1 MKYRIADLF
10 CGAGGTSAGAV
21 EAAAALGRHPEV
33 TAVNHWPVAIATHTA
48 NHPGSRHLCTGIDSV
63 NPLDYFECGG
73 LDLLWASPECT
84 HHSVARGGKPI
95 NDQSRS
101 TAWHVL
107 NWVQKLLPPIVLV
120 ENVPEFATWG
130 PVDSKGRPIQK
141 RKGEIFQAW
150 LQNLRSFGYKV
161 DYRLLCAADYGDP
174 TTRTRLFVMAVRGK
188 RRIVWPEATHSKEG
202 DLMAKRRW
210 TPAREII
217 DWEIEGKSIFERS
230 KPLSPKTMARIEAGL
245 RKFGLRGFIVPQ
257 FGERPGQEPRSHD
270 LDEPTPAVTSH
281 GAGALVQ
288 PFIVPQQ
295 SNPTP
300 KSVEEPLPT
309 VVAEGSGPKLV
320 QPFLIPQHS
329 SNGPRSVE
337 IPAPTVTTTSRGV
350 GLVEPY
356 IVAWDHQSGTGTW
369 SADVPLSTVTTKA
382 RHGVAQPFLVTVA
395 NGGEDQYRCR
405 SLADPVPTVTAGAV
419 RFALAEPFLVKLRG
433 GTEAHVQ
440 GSSSS
445 IDDPCGTVT
454 ANGTHFALAQPF
466 LVNLKGQSD
475 AADIE
480 LPSPTITA
488 HAPHLYMAEP
498 FLVQVA
504 HGASASEDS
513 RSRSLNSPLPT
524 VCGNRGDLALIE
536 PFIISAGGPECP
548 ARTVELPMGTVLTR
562 DHRALVEPFL
572 VKTANGESRA
582 GEETRAKDLADPLP
596 TLMTSGDLAL
606 IEPHLLPQQS
616 DGRLR
621 PVSDPVPTVATSGA
635 IALVEPFLIQYYGN
649 GGATSID
656 DPLDTVT
663 TKDRHAM
670 VKPIVEIDGQKYRLD
685 IRFRMLQPHELA
697 LAQGFPA
704 GYKFTGTKTDQ
715 VKQIGNAVPRRLA
728 RALVA
733 AAISQKED
741 VTALVEAEES
751 EVAA

>member
-1 MKYRIADLF
+1 MKQIFKVADLF

-21 EAAAALGRHPEV
+21 EAIEHLGFEV
-33 TAVNHWPVAIATHTA
+33 ELTAVNHWPVAIATHEE
-48 NHPGSRHLCTGIDSV
+48 NHPGARHLCTGIDSV
-63 NPLDYFECGG
+63 NPLDYFKRGE

-107 NWVQKLLPPIVLV
+107 NWAEKLEPSFIAL
-120 ENVPEFATWG
+120 ENVPEWETWG
-130 PVDSKGRPIQK
+130 PLDENNRPIASQK
-141 RKGEIFQAW
+141 GKIFRAM
-150 LQNLRSFGYKV
+150 LAGYRAIGYK
-161 DYRLLCAADYGDP
+161 LMHGLFCAADYGDP
-174 TTRTRLFVMAVRGK
+174 TTRTRLFVIMVKGK
-188 RRIVWPEATHSKEG
+188 SKISGKKLRLVLPSPTHSQNP
-202 DLMAKRRW
+202 DLLASRRW

-217 DWEIEGKSIFERS
+217 DWKIEGKSIFDR
-230 KPLSPKTMARIEAGL
+230 KRPLSPKTMARIEAGL
-245 RKFGLRGFIVPQ
+245 RKFGLKGFIVPQ
-257 FGERPGQEPRSHD
+257 FGERPGQDPRTHD
-270 LDEPTPAVTSH
+270 LDQPAPAVTGH

-300 KSVEEPLPT
+300 KSVDEPLPT

-382 RHGVAQPFLVTVA
+382 RHGVAEPFLVT
-395 NGGEDQYRCR
+395 
-405 SLADPVPTVTAGAV
+405 
-419 RFALAEPFLVKLRG
+419 LRG
-433 GTEAHVQ
+433 SSEAHLQ
-440 GSSSS
+440 SSSS
-445 IDDPCGTVT
+445 SMDEPCGTVT
-454 ANGTHFALAQPF
+454 ANGTHVGLAQPF
-466 LVNLKGQSD
+466 LVNMKGRSD
-475 AADIE
+475 AADID
-480 LPSPTITA
+480 LPSPTLTA
-488 HAPHLYMAEP
+488 HSPHLYMAEP

-504 HGASASEDS
+504 HGASGSEDS

-536 PFIISAGGPECP
+536 PFIMSAGGPECP
-548 ARTVELPMGTVLTR
+548 ARSVSMPMGTILTR

-582 GEETRAKDLADPLP
+582 GEETRAKDLGEPMP
-596 TLMTSGDLAL
+596 TLMTSGDFAL
-606 IEPHLLPQQS
+606 VEPCLLGQQQCAA
-616 DGRLR
+616 LR
-621 PVSDPVPTVATSGA
+621 PISEPAPTVATAGA

-649 GGATSID
+649 GGATSIH

-663 TKDRHAM
+663 CKDRHAM
-670 VKPIVEIDGQKYRLD
+670 VRPIVEIDGQKYRLD

-697 LAQGFPA
+697 LAQGFRR
-704 GYKFTGTKTDQ
+704 GYRFTGNKTEQ

-733 AAISQKED
+733 ALVSQNPD
-741 VTALVEAEES
+741 VSSLVDAEE
-751 EVAA
+751 AADIAAA

>member
-1 MKYRIADLF
+1 MNYPFPEFKIADLF

-21 EAAAALGRHPEV
+21 EAAEGLNRKPVV

-63 NPLDYFECGG
+63 NPLDYFERGE

-101 TAWHVL
+101 TAFHVL
-107 NWVQKLLPPIVLV
+107 NWVEKLLPPIVLV

-188 RRIVWPEATHSKEG
+188 RRIVWPEATHSKDG
-202 DLMAKRRW
+202 DLLTKRRW

-217 DWEIEGKSIFERS
+217 DWDIEGRSIFERK

-245 RKFGLRGFIVPQ
+245 RKFGLKGFIVPQ
-257 FGERPGQEPRSHD
+257 FGERPEQAPRSHD
-270 LDEPTPAVTSH
+270 IDEPAPAVTSH
-281 GAGALVQ
+281 GAGA
-288 PFIVPQQ
+288 F
-295 SNPTP
+295 
-300 KSVEEPLPT
+300 
-309 VVAEGSGPKLV
+309 V

-382 RHGVAQPFLVTVA
+382 RHGVAQPFLVT
-395 NGGEDQYRCR
+395 
-405 SLADPVPTVTAGAV
+405 
-419 RFALAEPFLVKLRG
+419 LRG
-433 GTEAHVQ
+433 SSDAHLQ
-440 GSSSS
+440 SSSS
-445 IDDPCGTVT
+445 SMNEPCGTIT
-454 ANGTHFALAQPF
+454 ANGTHVGIAQPF

-475 AADIE
+475 ASDIG

-504 HGASASEDS
+504 HGASASEES
-513 RSRSLNSPLPT
+513 RSRSLNSPMPT
-524 VCGNRGDLALIE
+524 VCGNRGDIALIQ
-536 PFIISAGGPECP
+536 PFIMSAGGPECP
-548 ARTVELPMGTVLTR
+548 ARTVDLPMGTVLTR

-582 GEETRAKDLADPLP
+582 GEETRAKGLAEPLP

-616 DGRLR
+616 DGALR
-621 PVSDPVPTVATSGA
+621 PVSQPTPTVATAGA

-649 GGATSID
+649 GGATSTA

-663 TKDRHAM
+663 TKDRHAL

-704 GYKFTGTKTDQ
+704 GYVFTGTKTDQ

-741 VTALVEAEES
+741 VSALVDAEEAAD
-751 EVAA
+751 VAAA